1 MVTKIRFTF
10 LCTEKQKEDLLM
22 VAEYLCRTPSDA
34 IRVLIEEK
42 RDRIEKLSKI
52 GPQYYFASSD
62 QKNN

>member
-10 LCTEKQKEDLLM
+10 LC
-22 VAEYLCRTPSDA
+22 TPSDA